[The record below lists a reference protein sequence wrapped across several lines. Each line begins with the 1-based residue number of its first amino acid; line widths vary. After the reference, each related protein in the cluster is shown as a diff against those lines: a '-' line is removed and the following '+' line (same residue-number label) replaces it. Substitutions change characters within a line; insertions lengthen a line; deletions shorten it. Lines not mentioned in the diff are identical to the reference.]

1 VDAGLPPAP
10 STVSALLD
18 AAGEAI
24 DRARLRAMN
33 DDVQIDLIMPGRI
46 DHAAPVAMP
55 ALLYGRV
62 LDTLL
67 SNALRAVDGKGQIA
81 VTIEPNPSDFV
92 TLVTDNGPGIDPGFL
107 PLAFDGF
114 SQADNVRGSAY
125 GSGLCLAIV
134 AAAAASVNGTVTL
147 ENAAGSGL
155 IVRLT
160 IPASQ
165 EHSAQLREV
174 PWTGAE

>member
-1 VDAGLPPAP
+1 
-10 STVSALLD
+10 
-18 AAGEAI
+18 
-24 DRARLRAMN
+24 
-33 DDVQIDLIMPGRI
+33 
-46 DHAAPVAMP
+46 
-55 ALLYGRV
+55 
-62 LDTLL
+62 
-67 SNALRAVDGKGQIA
+67 
-81 VTIEPNPSDFV
+81 
-92 TLVTDNGPGIDPGFL
+92 
-107 PLAFDGF
+107 
-114 SQADNVRGSAY
+114 VRGTAN
-125 GSGLCLAIV
+125 GSGLGLAIV